1 MQPFVQSKFLKYAYC
16 GIGGLILAVLAL
28 AGWFFQSPPERVPA
42 FNEVRDKYCK
52 SDIQLLDRNGSVIHE
67 LRVDFTGRRLEWISL
82 SEISPSLLAAVVA
95 SEDKRFYRHGGV
107 DVISLG
113 NATVESIVG
122 RGRGAST
129 ITMQLASFT
138 NSTLRPEAS
147 RRTLRQKWQQIRFA
161 RAMEKQWNKDQI
173 LEAYLNLIT
182 FRGELRGITAAS
194 RGLFDKDPIG
204 LNSTESLVLA
214 SLIRSPN
221 APAHT
226 VEQRATMLSAA
237 MDARVGPDEVGGA
250 VKKALGKRYAV
261 RQRVTSAPHPAYIL
275 LRAGEKDVRSSLDGR
290 LQRFVQ
296 DLLAGQLAAVKEQN
310 VRDGAVLVVDNRSG
324 EILAY
329 VGNSGFNSSAR
340 YIDGVRARRQPGST
354 LKPFLYA
361 LAIDNHIITPASLIS
376 DTPLDIPTERGIY
389 RPENYD
395 RQFKGLVPARVALAS
410 SLNIPAV
417 KVLML
422 TGPDRFVE
430 KLEQLGFPDLRD
442 ADYYGYSLA
451 LGALDVSLL
460 EMVNA
465 YRTLANGG
473 IYGELTL
480 LPDGKTEKGR
490 RVFSAEAAFI
500 IGNILS
506 DREARSTTF
515 GFENS
520 LATPFWAAAKTGTS
534 KDMRDNWCLGF
545 TDRFTVGVWVG
556 NFSGSSMWDVSG
568 VTGAAPIWHEVMT
581 YLHRQGR
588 STAPSAPPGVVSLTF
603 SLDNSRTAKKE
614 WFIRGT
620 EPASVEVR
628 IADGGPSKIL
638 YPPPDVIFAIDPD
651 IPQDHQRIFFEAEGN
666 TKDLRW
672 LINGQETGKGPLCG
686 WTPEAGKFTLILSDR
701 NNNPLDQVVFTV
713 RE

>member
-1 MQPFVQSKFLKYAYC
+1 MQRSGWSKPLKNGLY
-16 GIGGLILAVLAL
+16 GIAALVLAAIVL
-28 AGWFFQSPPERVPA
+28 GGWFLRSPPDRVPA
-42 FNEVRDKYCK
+42 FSEVRERYCK
-52 SDIQLLDRNGSVIHE
+52 SDVQLLDRNGSVIHE
-67 LRVDFTGRRLEWISL
+67 LRVDFTGRRLEWMSL
-82 SEISPSLLAAVVA
+82 SEISPRLLAAVVA
-95 SEDKRFYRHGGV
+95 SEDKRFYRHSGV
-107 DVISLG
+107 DLVSLVH
-113 NATVESIVG
+113 ASLESVAG

-129 ITMQLASFT
+129 ITMQLASFV
-138 NSTLRPEAS
+138 NSALRPETV
-147 RRTLRQKWQQIRFA
+147 RRSWLQKWQQIGYA
-161 RAMEKQWNKDQI
+161 RAMEKKWSKDQI

-204 LNSTESLVLA
+204 LNTTESLVLA

-221 APAHT
+221 APLRAVAQRAAMLASAMNTGAIPGT
-226 VEQRATMLSAA
+226 VET
-237 MDARVGPDEVGGA
+237 A
-250 VKKALGKRYAV
+250 VEEALGKRYAV
-261 RQRVTSAPHPAYIL
+261 RQRVASAPHPAHL
-275 LRAGEKDVRSSLDGR
+275 LLNTGGKDVRCSLDGP
-290 LQRFVQ
+290 LQRFAQ

-310 VRDGAVLVVDNRSG
+310 VRDGAILVVDNKSG

-329 VGNSGFNSSAR
+329 VGNSGSNSSAR

-361 LAIDNHIITPASLIS
+361 LAMDNRIITPASLIS

-395 RQFKGLVPARVALAS
+395 RQFKGLVPVRVALAS

-422 TGPDRFVE
+422 AGPDRFVE
-430 KLEQLGFPDLRD
+430 KLKELGFSDLKD
-442 ADYYGYSLA
+442 ADHYGYSLA

-473 IYGELTL
+473 IHGELTL
-480 LPDGKTEKGR
+480 LPGGNGEAGR
-490 RVFSAEAAFI
+490 KLFSHEAAFI
-500 IGNILS
+500 VANILS

-520 LATPFWAAAKTGTS
+520 LATPFWSAAKTGTS

-545 TDRFTVGVWVG
+545 SDRFTVGVWVG

-568 VTGAAPIWHEVMT
+568 VTGAAPIWHEIMS
-581 YLHRQGR
+581 YLHGHVK
-588 STAPSAPPGVVSLTF
+588 SAAPHAPAGVSARTFGTDEGLTT
-603 SLDNSRTAKKE
+603 RRE
-614 WFIRGT
+614 WFIKGT

-628 IADGGPSKIL
+628 ITDGSAARIV
-638 YPPPDVIFAIDPD
+638 YPPPEVIFAMDPD
-651 IPQDHQRIFFEAEGN
+651 IPPDNQKIFFEASGN
-666 TKDLRW
+666 NKDLRW
-672 LINGQETGKGPLCG
+672 LLNGQETGKGPLYG
-686 WTPEAGKFTLILSDR
+686 WTPEAGKFTLTLSDR
-701 NNNPLDQVVFTV
+701 NNSPLDQVMFTV